1 MVLLKVYGL
10 LPNLEVNGERVAL
23 VEFDAECLGDS
34 GDCFCNV
41 IARFYGIANNLKLV
55 VRDVDMKHDYAF
67 VVAYRWDYGIWISL
81 VLFLPLYFY
90 SQEFSD
96 PRDTDD
102 ARYGLNG
109 REFDGSRII
118 VEFAK
123 GVSVVNYMLCLF
135 LLNSSTRSILDWRKV
150 VFDSCGFL
158 WRPHSHK
165 K

>member
-1 MVLLKVYGL
+1 MPRYDDRYSNTHLYVGRLFTRTRFRDLEGLFNRYG
-10 LPNLEVNGERVAL
+10 R
-23 VEFDAECLGDS
+23 
-34 GDCFCNV
+34 
-41 IARFYGIANNLKLV
+41 
-55 VRDVDMKHDYAF
+55 VRDMDMKHDYAF

>member
-1 MVLLKVYGL
+1 MPRYDDRYSNTHLYVGRLFTRTRFRDLEGLFNRYG
-10 LPNLEVNGERVAL
+10 R
-23 VEFDAECLGDS
+23 
-34 GDCFCNV
+34 
-41 IARFYGIANNLKLV
+41 
-55 VRDVDMKHDYAF
+55 VRDMDMKHDYAF
-67 VVAYRWDYGIWISL
+67 V
-81 VLFLPLYFY
+81 
-90 SQEFSD
+90 EFSD

>member
-10 LPNLEVNGERVAL
+10 LPNLEVNGEKVAL

-41 IARFYGIANNLKLV
+41 IACFYGIANNLKLV
-55 VRDVDMKHDYAF
+55 VRDMDMKHDYAF
-67 VVAYRWDYGIWISL
+67 V
-81 VLFLPLYFY
+81 
-90 SQEFSD
+90 EFSD

>member
-1 MVLLKVYGL
+1 MTGLKMPRYDNRYSNTHLYVGRLFTRTRFRDLEGLFNRYGSVYGL

-34 GDCFCNV
+34 GD
-41 IARFYGIANNLKLV
+41 L
-55 VRDVDMKHDYAF
+55 RDMDMKHDYAF
-67 VVAYRWDYGIWISL
+67 V
-81 VLFLPLYFY
+81 
-90 SQEFSD
+90 EFSD

-123 GVSVVNYMLCLF
+123 G
-135 LLNSSTRSILDWRKV
+135 
-150 VFDSCGFL
+150 
-158 WRPHSHK
+158 
-165 K
+165 